1 MRTNTFR
8 VFVYGTLKPGEV
20 NYNLYCAGKVVE
32 AKKAIAFGE
41 LFALPLG
48 YPAMIPGENPV
59 QGYLLTFAD
68 PTMLSVLDT
77 LEDYDSHR
85 APAENEYNRYQIEVY
100 NLAREMPILAWIYLM
115 TFEQVKHLQGVPI
128 ASGWWSQLG

>member
-59 QGYLLTFAD
+59 QGFLLTFAD
-68 PTMLSVLDT
+68 PAMLSVLDT
-77 LEDYDSHR
+77 LEDYDPYR
-85 APAENEYNRYQIEVY
+85 VPAENEYNRYQIEVY
-100 NLAREMPILAWIYLM
+100 NLARETPTLAWIYLM

-128 ASGWWSQLG
+128 VSGWWSQ